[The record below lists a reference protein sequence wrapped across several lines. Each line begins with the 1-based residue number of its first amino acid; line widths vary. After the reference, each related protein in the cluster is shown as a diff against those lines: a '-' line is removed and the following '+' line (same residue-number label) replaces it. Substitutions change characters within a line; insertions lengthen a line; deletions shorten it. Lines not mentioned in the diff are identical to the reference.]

1 MVCKPWSKLMKED
14 KTTYTA
20 YDHLDFAQLLD
31 KNEAYKSL
39 DANQEKKSDYKPYSS
54 SYNNKFN

>member
-1 MVCKPWSKLMKED
+1 MKED